1 LALVWGLTASR
12 LIFWQKDTKRRLN
25 ARPGNPGRFSGGSSG
40 FTVQRRSATLKGES
54 LAAAALGDAS
64 DIMMAHPLGLQLL
77 NLRSLVEISVDNNTT
92 VVLSAPLMT
101 NIAELGSFLYP

>member
-1 LALVWGLTASR
+1 MAVVWGLTASQ

-25 ARPGNPGRFSGGSSG
+25 ARPGNPGRFSAARRGSRYSED
-40 FTVQRRSATLKGES
+40 QQTLKGES

-92 VVLSAPLMT
+92 VVFSAPLMT